1 MNILCKLLEDEKL
14 QEVSLKIKKKKKPKV
29 RGLHGNHKGG
39 DWRGVKTPEGKG
51 KHLNNLKPS
60 VSVYRTAP
68 KV

>member
-39 DWRGVKTPEGKG
+39 DWRGVKHRREKE
-51 KHLNNLKPS
+51 NI
-60 VSVYRTAP
+60 
-68 KV
+68 